1 MGRADVDAIL
11 AEIEAR
17 QRKRAA
23 DMPTQDDALRV
34 MLDAFERLKELG
46 WAPAIYSPKDGTVF
60 EAIEAGCG
68 APGKCHYMGAWPDG
82 GWWMH
87 EAGDLWPARP
97 ILWRPLA
104 ANTGDKPRSETT
116 SA

>member
-1 MGRADVDAIL
+1 MTTQDAESIF

-17 QRKRAA
+17 QQKRAD
-23 DMPTQDDALRV
+23 DMPTQEDALRV
-34 MLDAFERLKELG
+34 MLSAFERLKDLG

-68 APGKCHYMGAWPDG
+68 APGRCHYMGEWPEG

-87 EAGDLWPARP
+87 DNGDLWPARP
-97 ILWRPLA
+97 ILWRQLPD
-104 ANTGDKPRSETT
+104 NDGIERR
-116 SA
+116 